1 MTKEELIGICNAL
14 VSIAEHEC
22 CDYGF
27 TKYID
32 RAEKYLNESEVDF
45 LYKEK
50 WERLNYLLN
59 KTITLMKDKYEQATI
74 NKDNIEFGERIK
86 LWQELQTFRNVSY
99 LVYQLDHTTD
109 VYQVDIVVG
118 GVDNVSD

>member
-14 VSIAEHEC
+14 VSIAEREC

-27 TKYID
+27 TEDID
-32 RAEKYLNESEVDF
+32 RAEEYLNESETDF

-59 KTITLMKDKYEQATI
+59 KTVTLMKDKYEQATI
-74 NKDNIEFGERIK
+74 NKDNTEFGERIK
-86 LWQELQTFRNVSY
+86 LWQELQTSKNVSY
-99 LVYQLDHTTD
+99 LVYQLDHTRD
-109 VYQVDIVVG
+109 VNQVDIVVG
-118 GVDNVSD
+118 GVE